1 MSDTGQ
7 NHLNNTGGMAA
18 QRRSGHL
25 PPPAPPEP
33 TGHPNMAERSLS
45 LVQTYDIDKRH
56 PVRHAQSKPETEPER
71 MKGVIYITGHRFLGV
86 GPYHTA
92 IEFTPHGS
100 DDTAWISA
108 GPEDGRLVGGI
119 GTRTNRVRE
128 SDAPKKNRVFG
139 IIIPPPG
146 VTAHAHFER
155 LKASSLACVLG
166 GCYAVCGAG
175 LCRRPGL
182 RQPVPFAGISRRCIC
197 NGRRTT
203 AGTHFGFVPG
213 EPVTGQ
219 GKLRRHPAPA
229 Q

>member
-7 NHLNNTGGMAA
+7 DHRDSTGGMAA
-18 QRRSGHL
+18 ESQRSQVS
-25 PPPAPPEP
+25 PSAPDQ
-33 TGHPNMAERSLS
+33 PNMAERSLS
-45 LVQTYDIDKRH
+45 LVQSYDIDKRH
-56 PVRHAQSKPETEPER
+56 PVRQAPFKEETEPER
-71 MKGVIYITGHRFLGV
+71 MKGVIYITGHRTLKV

-128 SDAPKKNRVFG
+128 SDTPKKNRVFG

-155 LKASSLACVLG
+155 LKASSRSYCQCIDYDTVPEIADSFNSNSFTTGLAHSNG
-166 GCYAVCGAG
+166 GRPSIDMSQFVGGA
-175 LCRRPGL
+175 R
-182 RQPVPFAGISRRCIC
+182 PVPAEYF
-197 NGRRTT
+197 
-203 AGTHFGFVPG
+203 
-213 EPVTGQ
+213 E
-219 GKLRRHPAPA
+219 
-229 Q
+229 